1 MNTLR
6 RYEQLFMSLRQ
17 KDPPTFTRLTGSLRA
32 KSNNALSNT
41 DAASL
46 SDALRRKDASGIT
59 FSRSTEMMASLMK
72 KDTASLQNHWSASLV
87 MYSPIGLLGGSISFT
102 DTQSPE
108 HRIVYPA
115 FPYNKPILY
124 VFLFFQVQS
133 ILLDSNTYS
142 AAKMWRR

>member
-1 MNTLR
+1 
-6 RYEQLFMSLRQ
+6 MSLRQ

-87 MYSPIGLLGGSISFT
+87 MYSPIGLLGGSTS
-102 DTQSPE
+102 
-108 HRIVYPA
+108 Y
-115 FPYNKPILY
+115 Y
-124 VFLFFQVQS
+124 
-133 ILLDSNTYS
+133 
-142 AAKMWRR
+142 